1 MNKEIDMASIFDAFV
16 VRGVTLRNRIGVSP
30 MCQYSAVDGFVNPWH
45 LVHLG
50 SRAVG
55 GAGLVM
61 TEATAVVPEGRIT
74 PSDLGIWSDAHVEGH
89 RELVSF
95 IVSQG
100 AVPGIQLAH
109 AGRKASRV
117 PPWES
122 DPGQTQGRPLAEAEG
137 GWIPEGASPVPFDA
151 GFTVPQALDA
161 SAIAATRDAFVT
173 AAQRAVEAGYTWIEV
188 HAAHGYLL
196 HSFQSAASNH
206 RDDEFGGS
214 LEARCRLTRDIARA
228 IRAVI
233 PAEHVLAF
241 RLSYTDWSEGGWT
254 LDESV
259 TLAAWLKEDGVDLID
274 VSSGGGVPRP
284 KIPVGPSYQV
294 PGAEA
299 IRAGAKVAVAAVGW
313 IDNAEQA
320 DAIVAGDKADLVMLA
335 RELLRDP
342 YWPMRAAL
350 QLGRAESARMP
361 VQYNSAWA
369 HLGTFDFDPIAA
381 PQITLAGVPRVDAVR
396 HTSLA

>member
-1 MNKEIDMASIFDAFV
+1 MASIFDSFV
-16 VRGVTLRNRIGVSP
+16 IRGVTLRNRIGVSP

-74 PSDLGIWSDAHVEGH
+74 PSDLGIWSDEHIDGH
-89 RELVSF
+89 RELVAF
-95 IVSQG
+95 IASQG
-100 AVPGIQLAH
+100 AVAGIQLAH

-122 DPGQTQGRPLAEAEG
+122 DPGQTQGRPLATDEG
-137 GWIPEGASPVPFDA
+137 GWVPDGASPLPFDT
-151 GFTVPQALDA
+151 GFAVPQAMDA
-161 SAIAATRDAFVT
+161 DAIAAMIEAFVK
-173 AAQRAVEAGYTWIEV
+173 AARRAAAAGYSWIEV

-206 RDDEFGGS
+206 RNDGYGGS
-214 LEARCRLTRDIARA
+214 LEARCRLTREVARA
-228 IRAVI
+228 IRNVI

-241 RLSYTDWSEGGWT
+241 RLSYTDWTEGAWT
-254 LDESV
+254 LEESIE
-259 TLAAWLKEDGVDLID
+259 LAKWLKEDGVDLID

-284 KIPVGPSYQV
+284 KIPVSPGYQV
-294 PGAEA
+294 PGAAA
-299 IRAGAKVAVAAVGW
+299 IRHDAKVAVAAVGW
-313 IDNAEQA
+313 IDNPEQA
-320 DAIVAGDKADLVMLA
+320 DAIVGEGKADLVMLA

-350 QLGRAESARMP
+350 KLEKNESTRMP

-369 HLGTFDFDPIAA
+369 HLGKFDFDPITA
-381 PQITLAGVPRVDAVR
+381 PRISQAGVPGVDSSR
-396 HTSLA
+396 HLSLA